1 MNKPEWRAQRFVKQA
16 ALGQVW
22 LRIEAEQRTSM
33 LGLLS
38 TLFSNKL

>member
-1 MNKPEWRAQRFVKQA
+1 MNKSEWRAQRFVKQA
-16 ALGQVW
+16 ALDQVW
-22 LRIEAEQRTSM
+22 PRIEAGQRTRM